1 MDALH
6 AAASLWRDLVLEMRA
21 ADSGGLQVPHSA
33 ADIQLIPI
41 ACVRVDKKGQIHT
54 GGKVL
59 GVLCLFTSAD
69 KTQIR
74 HTQQAG
80 CCCLTAHV
88 TAVKKVSRL
97 GGPGCNAVEGSAEH
111 LHPGGIH
118 HLGLKIGSF
127 LLNCHNIRLLFSEK
141 PSGRALWLWFIAG
154 L

>member
-1 MDALH
+1 MPPHRFGVTWSSKCAPQIP
-6 AAASLWRDLVLEMRA
+6 AASRSRIVR
-21 ADSGGLQVPHSA
+21 

-80 CCCLTAHV
+80 CCCLTAM
-88 TAVKKVSRL
+88 
-97 GGPGCNAVEGSAEH
+97 
-111 LHPGGIH
+111 
-118 HLGLKIGSF
+118 
-127 LLNCHNIRLLFSEK
+127 
-141 PSGRALWLWFIAG
+141 
-154 L
+154 